1 MRFEYS
7 GCMLKCQPPK
17 YNFSFRFVFM
27 VKLMK
32 ELGNDII
39 GKNIT
44 FTCES
49 CFMADPKMIDFPANL
64 PPQFNRRKEF
74 RSI

>member
-1 MRFEYS
+1 
-7 GCMLKCQPPK
+7 
-17 YNFSFRFVFM
+17 M